1 MLENILLIKTIMQE
15 LSILE
20 ITLIASNLIFISI
33 AIFLFFMVTNS
44 IKQSLIIRNIFINFS
59 DNCAN
64 IIDQIKPNIN
74 WSLNNYEEV
83 MQSEFTKLYENL
95 RIDLNQLADT
105 TKKELEKEIVSF
117 QSRLLFKGL
126 EKLNKQDILNE
137 RVSIN

>member
-20 ITLIASNLIFISI
+20 ITLITSNLIFISI
-33 AIFLFFMVTNS
+33 AIFLFFMLTNS
-44 IKQSLIIRNIFINFS
+44 IKQSLIIRNVFINFS
-59 DNCAN
+59 EDCAN
-64 IIDQIKPNIN
+64 IIDQIKPNVN
-74 WSLNNYEEV
+74 FSLSNYEEV

-117 QSRLLFKGL
+117 QSRLRFKGL
-126 EKLNKQDILNE
+126 EELNKQDLLNE
-137 RVSIN
+137 RISIN